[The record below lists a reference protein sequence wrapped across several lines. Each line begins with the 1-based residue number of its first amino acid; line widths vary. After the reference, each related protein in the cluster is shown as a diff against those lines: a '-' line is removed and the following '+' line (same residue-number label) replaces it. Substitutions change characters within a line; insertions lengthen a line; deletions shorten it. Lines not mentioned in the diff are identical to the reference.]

1 LRQLLR
7 SHPYLAVDRG
17 RIPGKEEFS
26 ESIRYFRR
34 RIEVTGVGLHLGS
47 PVTAAQL
54 RDGGFDEVVVAT
66 GVEPRVPSIPGV
78 DHPSVMTY
86 AGASCA
92 SEPGCNSTRL
102 SLRG

>member
-17 RIPGKEEFS
+17 RIPGKE
-26 ESIRYFRR
+26 
-34 RIEVTGVGLHLGS
+34 EVTGVGLHLGS